1 MVLAERAWGREQQ
14 KHQEEWVLSPF
25 SLPPST
31 GTWAVPCGSRLLAC
45 LQAQCYSWGDVL
57 SSVCTMRSEARPHQ
71 PDLCT
76 TVTGLLPLSL
86 AQPSHNGTLHF
97 CVLQPPP
104 TSSTARG
111 ARQSSTEP
119 AWLFFSEKGQNLRFP
134 FRSFRPKQSS
144 AKCPSEAAHSGV
156 METNPSHSNAT
167 A

>member
-104 TSSTARG
+104 PPTQRGEHGRALLNQHGCFSVRRARTYVSPSDPSDPNKVVPSVLQ
-111 ARQSSTEP
+111 RQLTQE
-119 AWLFFSEKGQNLRFP
+119 
-134 FRSFRPKQSS
+134 
-144 AKCPSEAAHSGV
+144 
-156 METNPSHSNAT
+156 
-167 A
+167 